1 MPCISINMDKITC
14 QWRETPMLGEKRC
27 VSSKIN
33 EPFSLVDIFGANV
46 ARNPSPYVEESALAL
61 VACFVYS
68 SLR

>member
-1 MPCISINMDKITC
+1 
-14 QWRETPMLGEKRC
+14 MLGEKRC